1 VTGGREA
8 RRMSRRALEAEV
20 RPRGDLRGASE
31 ALLAIE

>member
-1 VTGGREA
+1 
-8 RRMSRRALEAEV
+8 MSCRALEAKV